1 LLKLARLPEAYKHLS
16 AALDR
21 MPAGIVSPD
30 NERAL
35 QVLNRLQ
42 SGTEAVG

>member
-1 LLKLARLPEAYKHLS
+1 VPEAYKHLG

-30 NERAL
+30 HARAL
-35 QVLNRLQ
+35 QILSPPQ